1 MASGTFI
8 YGRRLIASGDLML
21 ASAASAASA
30 TLTFGDT
37 EFDDVNNGTLTLI
50 STDGT
55 SRTYTI
61 KNDAGAS
68 TNIEFNAGA
77 SASVPAAN
85 LAACIAHADG
95 HAGKLTTVVDGA
107 KITITQASPG
117 IEGNTTITTA
127 ASFDNTTDVNIGAT
141 FTGGL
146 GSTSA
151 GGAAFPKL
159 YAMLYN
165 TGSTIGTSNADGGT
179 AGLGY
184 NESSITAMDDIGT
197 LGEYLPGDSSSSAT
211 RVALTTGFLMN
222 ESKSWVECFTATA
235 AMGSTRTSVSFGSLA
250 SATLAAK
257 GVLIYQQIASDA
269 SATVDRPI
277 LAVDFP
283 QPINGNGSEFTVQ
296 FANNHSFLL
305 LP

>member
-1 MASGTFI
+1 MASGTFL
-8 YGRRLIASGDLML
+8 YARRLLASGDLML
-21 ASAASAASA
+21 ASAASKASC

-61 KNDAGAS
+61 KNDYGAS
-68 TNIEFNAGA
+68 TNLEFNAGA

-85 LAACIAHADG
+85 LAAAIAHADG
-95 HAGKLTTVVDGA
+95 HNGKLTTVVDGA
-107 KITITQASPG
+107 KITITQATAG
-117 IEGNTTITTA
+117 AEGNTTITTA
-127 ASFDNTTDVNIGAT
+127 ASFDNTTDVNVGAA
-141 FTGGL
+141 FTGGF
-146 GSTSA
+146 GSKDT
-151 GGAAFPKL
+151 GGTDFPKI

-165 TGSTIGTSNADGGT
+165 TSSTIGTSNIDGGT

-184 NESSITAMDDIGT
+184 NESSIEDMADIGT

-211 RVALTTGFLMN
+211 RQALTTGFSMN
-222 ESKSWVECFTATA
+222 ESKGWVEMFTATT
-235 AMGSTRTSVSFGSLA
+235 AMGSTRTSISFGSLA
-250 SATLAAK
+250 SATLPAK
-257 GVLIYQQIASDA
+257 GVLLYQQMAS
-269 SATVDRPI
+269 SAVAADDRPL